1 MIHTAVSRDSTSFNT
16 GTTSQHPSW
25 SHHHTLI
32 TFLSGCKKYSTKGLT
47 MAWKAVKFKKR
58 KIRWM
63 SAHYRQNLA
72 PEILAEFGHF
82 ILNLNWLG
90 WIPTK
95 HLKESASWKTLANH
109 WRRYI
114 RLMILMVWLL
124 CKGVVEYLRLRAFW
138 EDSINGLRKAI
149 YGSKK

>member
-1 MIHTAVSRDSTSFNT
+1 MIHTAVSRDSTCFNT

-63 SAHYRQNLA
+63 SAHYRQNCQPPKFWPSLV
-72 PEILAEFGHF
+72 ILYW
-82 ILNLNWLG
+82 ISTG
-90 WIPTK
+90 WDGYRIK
-95 HLKESASWKTLANH
+95 HLKESASWKTLANTTEAVDTLDDLDGLIALQGSC
-109 WRRYI
+109 RI
-114 RLMILMVWLL
+114 SATTGILGRLNQWIE
-124 CKGVVEYLRLRAFW
+124 KGYLW
-138 EDSINGLRKAI
+138 K
-149 YGSKK
+149 